1 MLEDKLMSNW
11 TQSSCCTLMRFGV
24 VSVAL
29 SAVVAVF
36 MAIPSAEEAQAGPEG
51 YISGVVESSAGPEAG
66 VWVIAETEELETK
79 FAKIVVTDD
88 SGHFVLP
95 ELPDVTYDVWVRG
108 YGLVDSEKV
117 KLSPTT
123 EEINLTGVVAPN
135 EQAAAQY
142 YPGNYWYSL
151 IEPPAA
157 SEFPGTG
164 PSGNG
169 ISPGLKS
176 QAAWVDIM
184 KQGCQLCHQLGNTA
198 TREVQHVDEFDS
210 TAAAWDHRVQTG
222 QRGTSMSATMNRFGR
237 QRALDM
243 FADWSDRIAAGET
256 PPRPPRPA
264 GKERNL
270 VVTLWD
276 WGTDA
281 SFIHDEIT
289 TDKRNPTVNGFG
301 PVYGVSAGHGSL
313 TIVDPVANSSVELPI
328 PVRPEDPNAVPS
340 RFPQE
345 QLEPSYYWGD
355 QLLWGRGGPDG
366 QENSSDPHNPMM
378 DQKGRVW
385 MTSTVRARPNPDWC
399 KEGSDNQYAKY
410 WPINMSGRQAS
421 FYDPES
427 EEFVLVDTC
436 YGTHH
441 LQFAEDANDTLWFS
455 GDSSAVGWIDTKT
468 YDETGDERYSQGW
481 CPTVIDTNGDGE
493 ITKPWN
499 EPNRRGEV
507 EIDPSRD
514 TRIVGFGY
522 GIIAS
527 PTDGSIWITRT
538 GPFPGRLV
546 RLDRGDNPPETC
558 VAEVYEPP
566 SIENPNVDADQTGFA
581 PRGIDVDRNGII
593 WTALSGSSQMAS
605 FDRSKCAVT
614 NGPTATGQHCPE
626 GWTVYDTPGPQMK
639 NVETRGSADFHYY
652 SWVDQY
658 NTLGLGENIP
668 IADGST
674 SDSLLALDPD
684 SGEWTILRVPYPMAF
699 YSRGLDGRIDDPNAG
714 WKGRGLWANYGSNYV
729 WHTEGGKGTKAK
741 MVHFQMRPNPLAK

>member
-1 MLEDKLMSNW
+1 MQEDKLMSTW
-11 TQSSCCTLMRFGV
+11 TQSSWRTLMRFGV
-24 VSVAL
+24 VSLVL

-95 ELPDVTYDVWVRG
+95 ELPEATYDVWVRG

-222 QRGTSMSATMNRFGR
+222 QRGTSMSATMSRFGR

-385 MTSTVRARPNPDWC
+385 MTSTIRARPNPDWC

-499 EPNRRGEV
+499 EPNRRGEL

-566 SIENPNVDADQTGFA
+566 SIENPNVDAGQTGFA

-614 NGPTATGQHCPE
+614 NGLTATGQHCPE
-626 GWTVYDTPGPQMK
+626 GWTIYDTPGPQMK
-639 NVETRGSADFHYY
+639 NVETPGSADFHYY

-729 WHTEGGKGTKAK
+729 WHTEGGKGTKSK